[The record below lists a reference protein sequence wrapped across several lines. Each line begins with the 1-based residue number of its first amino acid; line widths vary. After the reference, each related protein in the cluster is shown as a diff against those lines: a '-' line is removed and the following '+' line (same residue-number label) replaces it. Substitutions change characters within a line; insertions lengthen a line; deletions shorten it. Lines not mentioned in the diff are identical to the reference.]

1 MDAFHAAEGAVVLGL
16 LVALLWML
24 AIHDE
29 QSKALSRATI
39 EIQQTEQEN
48 SRLVLRAVDAEDSR
62 QAAEEDLAKAV
73 EERDQARES
82 LAATIRERD
91 EAEKKWRLEN
101 QARHIAG
108 LRNQELANELA
119 AARDHWNEL
128 TLRNAQVVA
137 ELADYRTRLEALARD
152 HAALVDQRRIAS
164 EQLAELRLEVDA
176 LEKAE
181 DELIQQTATLRAA
194 LERERGATDA
204 VIAERDALQK
214 RLGAVVEAAGWP
226 PALSGVSVITLE

>member
-73 EERDQARES
+73 EERDQARE
-82 LAATIRERD
+82 
-91 EAEKKWRLEN
+91 N
-101 QARHIAG
+101 QRH
-108 LRNQELANELA
+108 L
-119 AARDHWNEL
+119 
-128 TLRNAQVVA
+128 
-137 ELADYRTRLEALARD
+137 
-152 HAALVDQRRIAS
+152 
-164 EQLAELRLEVDA
+164 ELRLRLQHQIA
-176 LEKAE
+176 
-181 DELIQQTATLRAA
+181 
-194 LERERGATDA
+194 DA
-204 VIAERDALQK
+204 VVRRDAL
-214 RLGAVVEAAGWP
+214 RDHRADEG
-226 PALSGVSVITLE
+226 